1 MVPWEQ
7 LAACR
12 YLQALHCLPVPPVVL
27 QLQALGLL
35 VQAYP
40 YYSFESGRVQAVA
53 RPVDSWSEPIVEQ
66 GVVPRVSG

>member
-12 YLQALHCLPVPPVVL
+12 YLLAAHCLPVPR
-27 QLQALGLL
+27 QAVGLL
-35 VQAYP
+35 VPACP
-40 YYSFESGRVQAVA
+40 YYWFESEQVQAVF
-53 RPVDSWSEPIVEQ
+53 RPIVEQPAGQ